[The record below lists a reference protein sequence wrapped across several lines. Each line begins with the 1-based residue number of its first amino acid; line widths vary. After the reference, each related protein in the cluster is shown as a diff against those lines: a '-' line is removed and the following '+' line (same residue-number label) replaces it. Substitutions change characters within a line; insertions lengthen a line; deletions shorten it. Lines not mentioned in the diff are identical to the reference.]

1 MSEPQRGVSSPPAC
15 TPRTPSPRPTP
26 DFSQTPQTLGEAPA
40 TRSPLLRRRAVACTA
55 TTPRQGLFSLAL
67 PSLLQATRPRLWEAN
82 DSPPRPPRLAPRPP
96 GFSMCRTGGFAVMIG
111 MSRETGYPRGLRLT
125 LPYVPQCGARSLKA
139 EVLQRSACR
148 LLVPGSA
155 GMAPFT
161 PTACKSARPAQAS
174 ASCFGSVAPPAAP
187 LGISIWMSQRR
198 TGVDKPSGGCRRP
211 CCSRPIPVTSS
222 TACDLACRSHQKP
235 APPSPRGPSLRL
247 GTVFQLEAEG

>member
-1 MSEPQRGVSSPPAC
+1 MPYPASCKPPVPFLA
-15 TPRTPSPRPTP
+15 R
-26 DFSQTPQTLGEAPA
+26 
-40 TRSPLLRRRAVACTA
+40 RS
-55 TTPRQGLFSLAL
+55 
-67 PSLLQATRPRLWEAN
+67 PRLWEAS

-111 MSRETGYPRGLRLT
+111 TSRETGYPRGLRLT

-161 PTACKSARPAQAS
+161 PTTCKSARPAQAS

-198 TGVDKPSGGCRRP
+198 TGVNKPSGGCRRP

-247 GTVFQLEAEG
+247 GTVFQLEVEGWRLRNANVGEYVVLRKSTRTYSRVKGRHVCDLLSECSGKRK

>member
-67 PSLLQATRPRLWEAN
+67 PSLLQATRPRLWEAS
-82 DSPPRPPRLAPRPP
+82 DSPPRPPRLAPQPP

-161 PTACKSARPAQAS
+161 PTTCKSARPAQAS

-187 LGISIWMSQRR
+187 LAF
-198 TGVDKPSGGCRRP
+198 PSGCLKGARV
-211 CCSRPIPVTSS
+211 STS
-222 TACDLACRSHQKP
+222 P
-235 APPSPRGPSLRL
+235 AAAVGAPAAHAP
-247 GTVFQLEAEG
+247 FQ